1 MKLRRLFTS
10 WVAAAVLPFMGGC
23 NTYIQQKADVLAGGP
38 ERRVQAAEE
47 RRQAAE
53 DSRQG
58 LEGDRE
64 ALEEELALQD
74 QQIASLDRRLEDQ
87 DARIAQAGREN
98 RITRER
104 EQAMR
109 EKIGSL
115 DREVRDL
122 ELRLQAARL
131 AGDPGTEKALEE
143 RLETLETQVRAVNEE
158 IDLLMR

>member
-1 MKLRRLFTS
+1 MKLRRLFTP
-10 WVAAAVLPFMGGC
+10 WAAAALLPFMGGC
-23 NTYIQQKADVLAGGP
+23 NTYLQQKADVVAGGP

-58 LEGDRE
+58 LESDRE
-64 ALEEELALQD
+64 ALEEELALQER
-74 QQIASLDRRLEDQ
+74 QIAGLSRRLEDQ

-115 DREVRDL
+115 DRDIRDL

-131 AGDPGTEKALEE
+131 SGDPGTEKALEE
-143 RLETLETQVRAVNEE
+143 RLETLEAQVRAVSEE
-158 IDLLMR
+158 IDLLTQ

>member
-1 MKLRRLFTS
+1 MKLRRLFTP
-10 WVAAAVLPFMGGC
+10 WAAAALLPFTGGC
-23 NTYIQQKADVLAGGP
+23 NTYLEQKADVLTGGP

-58 LEGDRE
+58 LESDRE
-64 ALEEELALQD
+64 ALEEERALQEE
-74 QQIASLDRRLEDQ
+74 QLAGLNRRLEDQ
-87 DARIAQAGREN
+87 DARIARARREN
-98 RITRER
+98 RITREE

-115 DREVRDL
+115 DRDVRDL

-131 AGDPGTEKALEE
+131 AGDPGTERALEE
-143 RLETLETQVRAVNEE
+143 RLETLETKVRAVSEE
-158 IDLLMR
+158 IDLLSG

>member
-1 MKLRRLFTS
+1 MKLRRLFTL
-10 WVAAAVLPFMGGC
+10 WAAAVLPFMGGC
-23 NTYIQQKADVLAGGP
+23 NTYLQQKADVVAGGP

-58 LEGDRE
+58 LESDRE
-64 ALEEELALQD
+64 ALEEELALQE
-74 QQIASLDRRLEDQ
+74 QQLAGLNRRLEDQ
-87 DARIAQAGREN
+87 DARIARAGREN

-104 EQAMR
+104 EEAMR

-122 ELRLQAARL
+122 ELQWQAARL
-131 AGDPGTEKALEE
+131 SGDPETKKALME
-143 RLETLETQVRAVNEE
+143 RWEALKAKERAVDEE
-158 IDLLMR
+158 IDLMMR

>member
-1 MKLRRLFTS
+1 MKLRALFMP
-10 WVAAAVLPFMGGC
+10 WAAAALLPFMGGC
-23 NTYIQQKADVLAGGP
+23 NTYLQQKVDVLAGGP

-58 LEGDRE
+58 LESDRE
-64 ALEEELALQD
+64 ALEEELALQE
-74 QQIASLDRRLEDQ
+74 QQLAGLNRRLEDQ
-87 DARIAQAGREN
+87 DARIARAGREN

-104 EQAMR
+104 EEAMR

-122 ELRLQAARL
+122 ELQWQAARL
-131 AGDPGTEKALEE
+131 SGDPGTEEALEE
-143 RLETLETQVRAVNEE
+143 RLETLEMKARAVSEE
-158 IDLLMR
+158 IDLLTR